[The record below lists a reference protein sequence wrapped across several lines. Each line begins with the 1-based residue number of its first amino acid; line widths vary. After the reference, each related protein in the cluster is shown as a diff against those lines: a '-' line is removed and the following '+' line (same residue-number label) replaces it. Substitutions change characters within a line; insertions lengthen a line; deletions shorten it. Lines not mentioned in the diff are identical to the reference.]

1 MCFPWLRKY
10 LKVYKVILAYYSI
23 LRNNRKAMIN
33 LGFPGGARVK
43 NSPANEED
51 VIDASLIPGG
61 VEPLEEGMPT
71 HSSILCLENPMFR
84 GAWWATVYRVAK
96 SRHV

>member
-1 MCFPWLRKY
+1 M
-10 LKVYKVILAYYSI
+10 KVYKVTRAYYSI

-33 LGFPGGARVK
+33 LGFPGGARGK

-51 VIDASLIPGG
+51 VSDAGLILG
-61 VEPLEEGMPT
+61 VVYPLEEDMPN

-96 SRHV
+96 SRLV